1 LPTIVALPPWWA
13 KEELFAHPT
22 NHRRHAPPM
31 LLGVFYAL
39 IAGLLWG
46 LVFIVPLLL
55 PNQSPALLSLGRYL
69 AFGCVCVPLAAFQWR
84 ALRSL
89 TARDWRWAF
98 SLSVVG
104 NCVYYGFLAFAIQ
117 TLGNPLPALII
128 GTLPVVIALCA
139 NLGLAQNQAAPR
151 VAWRSLALPAGLLLA
166 GLGCVNGQ
174 ELGKMTQISTAQ
186 YWLGLLAALC
196 AVAAWTWYP
205 LYNDRHLKQAPHIK
219 AVTWAT
225 AQGLATLLPAA
236 VLFVL
241 IFVLQAPVTEPNGL
255 AAAHTNPLANS
266 ANVAVWASVAALP
279 ERLPPLFWTL
289 MLTLG
294 FASSWLGTL
303 CWNASCQRLPAAISG
318 QLIVFETLAALAF
331 GYVYRGQWPSALSA
345 LGITL
350 LVAGVLLGVRSFTR
364 IK

>member
-1 LPTIVALPPWWA
+1 
-13 KEELFAHPT
+13 
-22 NHRRHAPPM
+22 M
-31 LLGVFYAL
+31 LLGILFAL

-69 AFGCVCVPLAAFQWR
+69 AFGCVCVPLALFQWR
-84 ALRSL
+84 ALKAL
-89 TARDWRWAF
+89 TKSDWTWAF
-98 SLSVVG
+98 MLSVIG
-104 NCVYYGFLAFAIQ
+104 NFVYYGFLATSIQ
-117 TLGNPLPALII
+117 TLGNPLPSLII
-128 GTLPVVIALCA
+128 GTLPVIIALCA
-139 NLGLAQNQAAPR
+139 NLGIAQSFHAPR
-151 VAWRSLALPAGLLLA
+151 VAWRDLLLPMVLMLT
-166 GLGCVNGQ
+166 GLYCVNGQ
-174 ELGKMTQISTAQ
+174 ELERLGNLSAAQ
-186 YWLGLLAALC
+186 YWLGLLAALL

-219 AVTWAT
+219 AATWAT

-236 VLFVL
+236 VLF
-241 IFVLQAPVTEPNGL
+241 G
-255 AAAHTNPLANS
+255 
-266 ANVAVWASVAALP
+266 VWLSVAPLSKPIEPALTQGVQGTLMTNIQS
-279 ERLPPLFWTL
+279 LPLRYWWL

-303 CWNASCQRLPAAISG
+303 CWNASCQRLPAAVSG

-331 GYVYRGQWPSALSA
+331 GYAYRQQWPDALSA
-345 LGITL
+345 VGIAL

>member
-1 LPTIVALPPWWA
+1 
-13 KEELFAHPT
+13 
-22 NHRRHAPPM
+22 M
-31 LLGVFYAL
+31 LLGVLYAL

-69 AFGCVCVPLAAFQWR
+69 AFGCVCVPLALFQWQ
-84 ALRSL
+84 ALKSL

-98 SLSVVG
+98 ILSVVG
-104 NCVYYGFLAFAIQ
+104 NFVYYGFLAFAIQ
-117 TLGNPLPALII
+117 TLGNPLPSLMI
-128 GTLPVVIALCA
+128 GTLPVIIALCA
-139 NLGLAQNQAAPR
+139 NLGVAQNAQAPQ
-151 VAWRSLALPAGLLLA
+151 VAWRHLALPTALMLTGLL
-166 GLGCVNGQ
+166 CVNGQ
-174 ELGKMTQISTAQ
+174 ELSRMNDVSASQ
-186 YWLGLLAALC
+186 YWLGLLAALL

-225 AQGLATLLPAA
+225 ALGLATLLPSALLFS
-236 VLFVL
+236 VLLAMQV
-241 IFVLQAPVTEPNGL
+241 PPNPIQT
-255 AAAHTNPLANS
+255 ADS
-266 ANVAVWASVAALP
+266 ALTINFMTLSP
-279 ERLPPLFWTL
+279 QFWWL
-289 MLTLG
+289 MLILG

-331 GYVYRGQWPSALSA
+331 GYAYRGQWPSALSA
-345 LGITL
+345 IGIAL

>member
-1 LPTIVALPPWWA
+1 
-13 KEELFAHPT
+13 
-22 NHRRHAPPM
+22 M
-31 LLGVFYAL
+31 LLGVLYAL

-69 AFGCVCVPLAAFQWR
+69 AFGCVCVPLAAFQWQ
-84 ALRSL
+84 ALKSL

-98 SLSVVG
+98 MLSVVG
-104 NCVYYGFLAFAIQ
+104 NFVYYGFLAFAIQ
-117 TLGNPLPALII
+117 TLGNPLPSLMI
-128 GTLPVVIALCA
+128 GTLPVIIALCA
-139 NLGLAQNQAAPR
+139 NLGVAQNAQAPQ
-151 VAWRSLALPAGLLLA
+151 VAWRHLALPTALILTGLL
-166 GLGCVNGQ
+166 CVNGQ
-174 ELGKMTQISTAQ
+174 ELSRMNDVSASQ
-186 YWLGLLAALC
+186 YWLGLLAALL

-205 LYNDRHLKQAPHIK
+205 LYNDRHLKQARHIK

-225 AQGLATLLPAA
+225 ALGLATLLPSA
-236 VLFVL
+236 VLFAL
-241 IFVLQAPVTEPNGL
+241 LLALQTPPQAVGTVGATDSTIVANL
-255 AAAHTNPLANS
+255 ATLS
-266 ANVAVWASVAALP
+266 
-279 ERLPPLFWTL
+279 PLFWWM

-331 GYVYRGQWPSALSA
+331 GYAYRGQWPSALSA
-345 LGITL
+345 IGIGL